1 MKSKIIILLAAVSL
15 LGACKKSLLNL
26 PNRSDPTPQSSL
38 TTESGIDAFALG
50 VYAKWLANLPDGPAN
65 IFVIANQ
72 IESTMGDEDFGPFSN
87 YGGRYP
93 GNVNTI
99 TLPAPYNTVV
109 KNPSGF
115 DQIGIMRSNNSQQA
129 GENNSILWL
138 WSVCYFMNAQS
149 NLLLQATKDPGLKLS
164 GNAATKIGLL
174 QAWAYWWKGYSY
186 SRLGSTYLA
195 GPIND
200 APANGVTSGAFVGHD
215 ALITEANAN
224 FDKAAAILA
233 TITENGDY
241 DQTFKAIVPSF
252 NLNTQIIT
260 PAMWIRQIHTYE
272 ARNFL
277 ANHKVASMSAAD
289 WTTVQTLA
297 GTGMVA
303 GDFSFMFGQAPGGV
317 NDLTS
322 GLSFNF
328 HPFTQHTPS
337 NAFTWVSER
346 LIQDYQPGDNRFTKN
361 YYPYPGGPTVNVR
374 SRGIQFGTRYAP
386 VDIENGGTY
395 ATDNHLGAISI
406 GATWEENA
414 LMIAEAK
421 VRSGSDIDGGLALV
435 DQVRTAQ
442 GAALAATSGTGL
454 TQAQAI
460 EQVRSERRVGLYL
473 RGLAWYDARRWG
485 VTTPVAQGGGRIN
498 ANILVPGTF
507 LVIPPSTVIPPAT
520 LLPCV
525 MDYDFVDYW
534 DVPQNEIDFNAPAT
548 GSAPIKN

>member
-1 MKSKIIILLAAVSL
+1 MKSKILITLIAVSL
-15 LGACKKSLLNL
+15 LGACKKSLLQL
-26 PNRSDPTPQSSL
+26 PNPLSPTPQSSL

-50 VYAKWLANLPDGPAN
+50 VYAKWLVSLPDGRAN
-65 IFVIANQ
+65 IFVIANM

-93 GNVNTI
+93 ANVNTI

-115 DQIGIMRSNNSQQA
+115 DQLGLMQSNNSQQA

-164 GNAATKIGLL
+164 GDAATKIGLL

-186 SRLGSTYLA
+186 SRLGSMYLA

-200 APANGVTSGAFVGHD
+200 APANGVTSGDFVSHD

-224 FDKAAAILA
+224 FDKAATVLG
-233 TITENGDY
+233 TITENPDY

-252 NLNTQIIT
+252 NLNTQVIT
-260 PAMWIRQIHTYE
+260 PAMWIRQIHTFE

-277 ANHKVASMSAAD
+277 ANHKAATMSAAD

-297 GTGMVA
+297 GTGMVQ

-322 GLSFNF
+322 NLGFAF
-328 HPFTQHTPS
+328 HPYFMHTPTQ
-337 NAFTWVSER
+337 AFTWVSER
-346 LIQDYQPGDNRFTKN
+346 FLQDYQPGDNRFTKN
-361 YYPYPGGPTVNVR
+361 FYPYPGGPTVNVR

-386 VDIENGGTY
+386 VDIENGGAY
-395 ATDNHLGAISI
+395 ASDTHLGAVSI

-421 VRSGSDIDGGLALV
+421 VRSGSDINGGLALV

-442 GAALAATSGTGL
+442 GSGLAATATMGL
-454 TQAQAI
+454 TQTQAI

-485 VTTPVAQGGGRIN
+485 VTAPVAQGGGRTN
-498 ANILVPGTF
+498 ANVLVPGTF
-507 LVIPPSTVIPPAT
+507 INPTTPPPAT
-520 LLPCV
+520 LLPCTI
-525 MDYDFVDYW
+525 DYDFVDYW